1 MVTYALLMRA
11 SLSRGVCQAA
21 VVDAVLADAV
31 VADVLDVVRPAVM
44 AVADAARKATPL
56 RPLLFQGMASS
67 STTETGV
74 ITGISRTAPATVTV
88 ITSPP
93 LSSRAISWIVYSSCP
108 VVRSVLIRPVVMST
122 FGSKV
127 RDTMNP
133 EAALLVS
140 MYRRIAYSLLIVS
153 LGTLPARMT
162 SRPAME
168 WTHYYLRGR
177 FGTS

>member
-1 MVTYALLMRA
+1 MGGVRA
-11 SLSRGVCQAA
+11 EGCQAA
-21 VVDAVLADAV
+21 LVDVFVD
-31 VADVLDVVRPAVM
+31 VRPALTGVT
-44 AVADAARKATPL
+44 DAARNATPL

-93 LSSRAISWIVYSSCP
+93 RSSRAISWIVCSSCP
-108 VVRSVLIRPVVMST
+108 VVRSVLIRPVVMSS
-122 FGSKV
+122 FGSKP

-140 MYRRIAYSLLIVS
+140 MIRRIVYSLLYLFAPHAPCVHLLEHRKVQPID
-153 LGTLPARMT
+153 
-162 SRPAME
+162 SRHGAP
-168 WTHYYLRGR
+168 RVR
-177 FGTS
+177 

>member
-1 MVTYALLMRA
+1 MVTYALLRR
-11 SLSRGVCQAA
+11 LCCPRGVCKAA

-44 AVADAARKATPL
+44 GVTDAARNATPL
-56 RPLLFQGMASS
+56 RPLLFQGMASK

-93 LSSRAISWIVYSSCP
+93 LSSKAVSWIVCSSCP
-108 VVRSVLIRPVVMST
+108 VARSVLIRPVVMST
-122 FGSKV
+122 LGSKP

-140 MYRRIAYSLLIVS
+140 MYRRIAYSLLYLFAPHAPCVHLLEHRKIQ
-153 LGTLPARMT
+153 PID
-162 SRPAME
+162 SR
-168 WTHYYLRGR
+168 H
-177 FGTS
+177 

>member
-1 MVTYALLMRA
+1 MRA
-11 SLSRGVCQAA
+11 PVVLTREGQAA
-21 VVDAVLADAV
+21 VVDAVLLVDV
-31 VADVLDVVRPAVM
+31 VVFEVVRPAVM
-44 AVADAARKATPL
+44 GVTDAARKATPL

-93 LSSRAISWIVYSSCP
+93 LSSRAISWIVHSSCP

-140 MYRRIAYSLLIVS
+140 MYRRIAYSLLIIFPWHAPCVRNQADP
-153 LGTLPARMT
+153 LR
-162 SRPAME
+162 
-168 WTHYYLRGR
+168 RGR
-177 FGTS
+177 VTTCRDVSGRP

>member
-1 MVTYALLMRA
+1 MGVT
-11 SLSRGVCQAA
+11 
-21 VVDAVLADAV
+21 
-31 VADVLDVVRPAVM
+31 
-44 AVADAARKATPL
+44 DAARKATPL

-93 LSSRAISWIVYSSCP
+93 LSSRAISWIVHSSCP
-108 VVRSVLIRPVVMST
+108 LVRSVLIRPVVMST
-122 FGSKV
+122 FGSKP

-140 MYRRIAYSLLIVS
+140 MYRRIAYSLLICS
-153 LGTLPARMT
+153 LARALRAQPTMSWNELRWEGAQGGVLVDDVQACTPPPTRIGGTWMA
-162 SRPAME
+162 S
-168 WTHYYLRGR
+168 
-177 FGTS
+177 